1 MQMPALNP
9 VSRRE
14 LVGKLKRLGFEG
26 PLAGGKHQWM
36 RRGAFRLTI
45 PNPHGGAIDP
55 GFVRR
60 LLRQAGISV
69 NEWMAA

>member
-1 MQMPALNP
+1 MPSLDP

-26 PLAGGKHQWM
+26 PFAGGKHQWM
-36 RRGAFRLTI
+36 RRGGLRLTI

-55 GFVRR
+55 GLIRR
-60 LLRQAGISV
+60 ILRQAGITLD
-69 NEWMAA
+69 EWFSA